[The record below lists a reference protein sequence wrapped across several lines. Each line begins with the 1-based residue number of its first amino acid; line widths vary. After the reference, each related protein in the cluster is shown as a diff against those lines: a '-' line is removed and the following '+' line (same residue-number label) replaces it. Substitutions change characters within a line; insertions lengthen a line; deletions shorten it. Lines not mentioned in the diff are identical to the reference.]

1 MLLFRPCTY
10 KLEEVIKPLWK
21 WLESYGNFY
30 LRKEMKYWI
39 SEKKKYTLE
48 LYKVVNI
55 NKNIN
60 FAS

>member
-1 MLLFRPCTY
+1 
-10 KLEEVIKPLWK
+10 
-21 WLESYGNFY
+21 
-30 LRKEMKYWI
+30 MKYWI